1 MFLLL
6 CSIGIIIQLYMY
18 IVPHAY
24 MSELLISFL
33 PYGIGMSFLIIIF
46 SLLKLV
52 IQRKS
57 VWSIITRSI
66 ITIAYI
72 LSCIR
77 YLSTY
82 ISTYYTHPE
91 QPSTSIPSDISFLY
105 SNIYYKNE
113 SLSWLIQMIE
123 SQQPDVILLVEYT
136 KQHNE
141 VLAALLKQDYPYV
154 SRYIGGKWYDGD
166 VIYSRYPLK
175 KIKHDIYPGSF
186 SHVSINYEW
195 KEVDFALIHTSAPIS
210 EHFFNMRNE
219 QLSDLSRLMSAYYQE
234 RKRDKNIILLWDFN
248 ITPRSPYYKT
258 FSTQMNTIWLYNI
271 SNNIVKTQYNNL
283 VPYTRCHQEAKIFC
297 SHIDHVRSNNT
308 SMKLQKITISWS
320 DHYGFVGTL

>member
-1 MFLLL
+1 
-6 CSIGIIIQLYMY
+6 MY

-33 PYGIGMSFLIIIF
+33 PYGIGVSFLIIIF
-46 SLLKLV
+46 SLLKLI

-57 VWSIITRSI
+57 IWSIITRSV

-72 LSCIR
+72 LSCTR

-82 ISTYYTHPE
+82 ITTYYTHPE
-91 QPSTSIPSDISFLY
+91 QPSTSLPSDISFLY

-113 SLSWLIQMIE
+113 SLSWLIQTIE

-141 VLAALLKQDYPYV
+141 ILAPLLKQNYPYV

-166 VIYSRYPLK
+166 VIYSKYPLE

-186 SHVSINYEW
+186 SHITIRHWW
-195 KEVDFALIHTSAPIS
+195 KQIDFALIHTSAPVS
-210 EHFFNMRNE
+210 EHFFNMRN
-219 QLSDLSRLMSAYYQE
+219 QQIDNLSTLMSAYYQN
-234 RKRDKNIILLWDFN
+234 RKQDKNVILLWDFN
-248 ITPRSPYYKT
+248 ITPRSAYYKT
-258 FSTQMNTIWLYNI
+258 FRTQMNTIWLYDI
-271 SNNIVKTQYNNL
+271 SNNITYTQYNNFI
-283 VPYTRCHQEAKIFC
+283 PYTRCHQEARFFC
-297 SHIDHVRSNNT
+297 SHIDHVRTNNN
-308 SMKLQKITISWS
+308 KLTLEKISIPGS
-320 DHYGFVGTL
+320 DHYGFVGRL